1 MMHAYHYSVPLRTED
16 IVSCEADQDGL
27 CLTLQHKGESQE
39 THADFNPEVRPK
51 TSDSLVEEHTE
62 KAEISLGQVY
72 PEIEQQVDEAVESGD
87 AMSDQ
92 EKAELIGKEREG
104 EHEGKNVENEV
115 FYYYN

>member
-1 MMHAYHYSVPLRTED
+1 MRQLWRR
-16 IVSCEADQDGL
+16 GR
-27 CLTLQHKGESQE
+27 GESQE
-39 THADFNPEVRPK
+39 THAAFNPEVRPK

-92 EKAELIGKEREG
+92 EKAELIRKGKVNMKGRM
-104 EHEGKNVENEV
+104 
-115 FYYYN
+115 